1 MTTQSPNTSTYNNPL
16 NDLHFIFLPPPPPPP
31 PPHLCSYTQLN
42 YWCEVIIS
50 FISGTK
56 HLFQVFLIVPIKSF
70 HDFCPFRI
78 GLGCLGCSLRAHSS
92 LPSAPS
98 SHPKHVLRC

>member
-1 MTTQSPNTSTYNNPL
+1 MHMTTQSLNTSTYNHPL
-16 NDLHFIFLPPPPPPP
+16 NDPHFIFQPPPPP

-56 HLFQVFLIVPIKSF
+56 HLLQVFLIVPIKSV

-78 GLGCLGCSLRAHSS
+78 GLGCLGCSLWARSS
-92 LPSAPS
+92 LPSTPF
-98 SHPKHVLRC
+98 HT